1 MGQLTRQYDWTSTS
15 LGTPDQWPQSLRTTL
30 SILLNSRFPMFLFW
44 GDELLCFYN
53 DAYRPS
59 LGNTGKHPWALGQP
73 GAEVWPEVW
82 PQIKPLIDQVL
93 AGQGATWSEDQLLP
107 IYRNGRLEDVF
118 WTFSYSPVS
127 DESGQPAGV
136 FVTCNETTDK
146 VLPLKQL
153 RLSRQRFENLVREI
167 PVGIVVV
174 LGKEMRVSIVNE
186 AFGRLVSRT
195 VAELQDQP
203 LFDIMPEAAD
213 PFQNIISTVRLSG
226 EPVYLYDQPYIVY
239 ANGERQEGY
248 LNLVYQPYKEV
259 DETIT
264 GVMVVCQDVSLQ
276 VLARKKIEQ
285 SEAKFRTLIEEAPV
299 ATCLFV
305 GPQMRIDL
313 ANDTMIN
320 YFGKGP
326 SIHGKPIREVLTE
339 PKDQQAIDLLDQ
351 VFSSGQ
357 AFEAKSAPADLTI
370 NNVAGTYYFDFSLKP
385 LLNADGEVYAIIE
398 MAIDVTEQV
407 RAWQQLEESEARYR
421 NASTELEQQVQQRT
435 AELASLNEELAAINE
450 ELMATN
456 EELASANRE
465 YVTINEEL
473 AATTQE
479 LTESNALLLRSNEN
493 LQRFAYVA
501 SHDLQEP
508 LRKIQ
513 QFGDLLKTRYE
524 VSSGDEIDYLE
535 RMQSAARRM
544 SVLIRDLLTFSR
556 ISTQREAGDL
566 VPLNQVVNS
575 VLTDL
580 DLIIEETG
588 ANVLI
593 DPLPTI
599 VGDASQLGQLFS
611 NLLSNALKFR
621 RAGVPPVIQI
631 RAGVI
636 TADQLPPAIKP
647 GRGATLYHRIEVADN
662 GIGFEEKY
670 LDRMFQ
676 VFQRLHGRS
685 EYAGTGIGL
694 AICEKVV
701 TNHGGAIT
709 AISQPGQGATFHI
722 YLPA

>member
-1 MGQLTRQYDWTSTS
+1 
-15 LGTPDQWPQSLRTTL
+15 
-30 SILLNSRFPMFLFW
+30 MFLFW
-44 GDELLCFYN
+44 GNELLCFYN

-59 LGNTGKHPWALGQP
+59 LGNTGKHPWALGRP
-73 GAEVWPEVW
+73 GSEVWPEIW
-82 PQIKPLIDQVL
+82 PLIKPLIDQVL

-107 IYRNGRLEDVF
+107 IYRNGQLEDVY

-136 FVTCNETTDK
+136 FVTCTETTDK
-146 VLPLKQL
+146 VLTLNQL
-153 RLSRQRFENLVREI
+153 RLSRQRFENLVRKV

-174 LGKEMRVSIVNE
+174 IGEEMRVGIVNE
-186 AFGRLVSRT
+186 SYGRLVSRT

-203 LFDIMPEAAD
+203 LFDILSEAAD

-226 EPVYLYDQPYIVY
+226 EPAYLYEQSYSVY

-248 LNLVYQPYKEV
+248 LNLTYQPYRED
-259 DETIT
+259 DEIIT
-264 GVMVVCQDVSLQ
+264 GVMIICQDVSQQ
-276 VLARKKIEQ
+276 VLTRKKIEQ
-285 SEAKFRTLIEEAPV
+285 SEAKFRTLIEESPV

-313 ANDTMIN
+313 ANDTMIS

-326 SIHGKPIREVLTE
+326 SILGKPIREVLTE
-339 PKDQQAIDLLDQ
+339 PKDQQALDLLDQ

-385 LLNADGEVYAIIE
+385 LLNTDGEVYAIIE

-421 NASTELEQQVQQRT
+421 NASTELEQQVQERT

-473 AATTQE
+473 ADTTQE

-513 QFGDLLKTRYE
+513 QFGDLLKMRYD

-566 VPLNQVVNS
+566 VPLNQVVDS

-611 NLLSNALKFR
+611 NLMSNALKFR
-621 RAGVPPVIQI
+621 RTGVPPVIQI
-631 RAGVI
+631 RTGVI
-636 TADQLPPAIKP
+636 TANQLPPAVKP
-647 GRGATLYHRIEVADN
+647 GRSATMYHRIEVADN

-701 TNHGGAIT
+701 TNHGGAVT
-709 AISQPGQGATFHI
+709 ATSQPGQGATFHI